1 MLMDF
6 LASLLR
12 WTSLGR
18 NNKGNGIFRAYS
30 NVSPQYV
37 TTPIRNADFWAKTNG
52 LCIFMRSQNLWDF
65 ALDKK
70 KINQNK
76 KLLLRAQTETKS
88 FLKTALRIA

>member
-1 MLMDF
+1 M
-6 LASLLR
+6 
-12 WTSLGR
+12 
-18 NNKGNGIFRAYS
+18 
-30 NVSPQYV
+30 
-37 TTPIRNADFWAKTNG
+37 TTKPIRNADFWAKTNG

-88 FLKTALRIA
+88 FLASALRIAQPLYAS